1 MIMSINQQIINN
13 MSKKTLVAS
22 NIYMGEEV
30 KQKEIKN
37 RTYYFYNNIINLKN
51 FESNLL
57 KNIKKQKTLQKH

>member
-1 MIMSINQQIINN
+1 MIMSINQQINN

>member
-1 MIMSINQQIINN
+1 MSINQQIINN

-37 RTYYFYNNIINLKN
+37 RTYYFYKNIINLKN